1 MFDELQKAV
10 DLLESMQVDMMFWK
24 KKETNEKAKERLQKY
39 ENLIDVI
46 VDLIEEFDAGFDEDV
61 EGEAE

>member
-24 KKETNEKAKERLQKY
+24 KKETNEKTKEKLQKY
-39 ENLIDVI
+39 ENCIDVVI
-46 VDLIEEFDAGFDEDV
+46 DYIEEFDMKFDEDDV
-61 EGEAE
+61 EE